1 LNGSAVSRRVELCA
15 VDDLRVPAAAV
26 EPPQTFRE
34 RLAAPPLRRLLSCVW
49 VQRIGQGSPP
59 YLHRTIPN
67 GSTEL
72 VCTLGATTTIVGPQT
87 GPTEELVTP
96 GTVTIGLRLRPGVA
110 QALLGLPASE
120 LVDLQVEAGEIW
132 GRSARTLDDRLAAAS
147 SPQAATAL
155 LEQELLRR
163 ARDRAALD
171 PLALEA
177 VLRLLHRGTSVRSL
191 ADSLYISERQLR
203 RRLETAVGIAPKPL
217 QRVFRFQRF
226 LALVQADDTPP
237 NLGRLAREAGYA
249 DQSHLSREAVRL
261 AGRTPGTVLQH
272 ADQDCRCAHDH
283 TASYRAFL

>member
-1 LNGSAVSRRVELCA
+1 VR
-15 VDDLRVPAAAV
+15 AAAV

-34 RLAAPPLRRLLSCVW
+34 RLPASPLRGLVSCVW
-49 VQRIGQGSPP
+49 VQQVGQSSPP

-72 VCTLGATTTIVGPQT
+72 VCPLGSTISIVGPQT
-87 GPTEELVTP
+87 GPTEESVTP

-120 LVDLQVEAGEIW
+120 LVDLQVEASEIW
-132 GRSARTLDDRLAAAS
+132 GRSARTLDDRLAAAT

-155 LEQELLRR
+155 LEQELLRQ
-163 ARDRAALD
+163 AHNHAPLD

-177 VLRLLHRGTSVRSL
+177 VPRLLRRGTSIRSL
-191 ADSLYISERQLR
+191 AGSLYISERQLR
-203 RRLETAVGIAPKPL
+203 RRLEAAVGIAPKPL

-226 LALVQADDTPP
+226 LALVQAGDTQP

-261 AGRTPGTVLQH
+261 AGRTPGTLLQH
-272 ADQDCRCAHDH
+272 ADKDCRCAHDH
-283 TASYRAFL
+283 SASYRAFL